1 MGWAIHLQSFENKTI
16 SRFKRS
22 VVWDIFGAKAH
33 RTGEGWGLVY
43 GSKNGGVLC
52 LTDDDLIGGCSVR
65 RPSEDTIRDLYRV
78 AQRVRSAINV
88 EASFFVAD
96 AAFLA
101 DIPEWL
107 ASALPKPPR
116 VVLSADEL
124 LERVAES

>member
-1 MGWAIHLQSFENKTI
+1 MGWAIHLQSFEKKEI

-22 VVWDIFGAKAH
+22 IVWDIFGSKAR
-33 RTGEGWGLVY
+33 RTPEGWGLMY
-43 GSKNGGVLC
+43 GDRNGGVLR
-52 LTDDDLIGGCSVR
+52 LDDDDLIDGCSIR
-65 RPSEDTIRDLYRV
+65 RPSEDSIRDLYHV
-78 AQRVRSAINV
+78 AQHVRSAINV
-88 EASFFVAD
+88 DASFFVAD

-107 ASALPKPPR
+107 TSALPKPPR